1 MPSEIINVV
10 RRDENPDTLLYNSTG
25 FDQFNPPHT
34 STATEAENS
43 NHSPPQALPVN
54 LESVQ
59 RVRLRLGGGLSRII
73 LPWQAQI
80 LRSF

>member
-43 NHSPPQALPVN
+43 NHSQPQALPPME
-54 LESVQ
+54 L
-59 RVRLRLGGGLSRII
+59 VRFNDL
-73 LPWQAQI
+73 
-80 LRSF
+80 FEKN

>member
-10 RRDENPDTLLYNSTG
+10 RRDENPDSLLYNSTG

-43 NHSPPQALPVN
+43 NQSPPQALPPMELV
-54 LESVQ
+54 
-59 RVRLRLGGGLSRII
+59 
-73 LPWQAQI
+73 
-80 LRSF
+80 SFTDFFFEKN